1 MASPDHQIP
10 VSADLEAKD
19 KKQAESRKESDNTTS
34 NQQTK
39 EGQATEVV
47 FDLSCAPSTKDTF
60 CPQGDQDISQ
70 SQAHVPQAEKAS
82 EPNEAKPNE
91 RDISRGKWM
100 SNQVTE
106 ASQPSKSVLSPLCPQ
121 GVEDTSQSKA
131 QVPLAEIKPDADSSG
146 TKRANLIL
154 ISKSQAQ
161 VHATGSKSAPY
172 EDADRK
178 EDIQAFPPTVVPN
191 FQAGISGVNTVSQ
204 LTFSRR
210 GAAPTAETCHPA
222 VKLLS
227 TLNATRTTKATADDP
242 CKGPQGGTCILE
254 QKLCVSKA
262 VVLAN
267 LNAVMT
273 TKATADDQSKGF
285 QGGTCTFGADVRGY
299 QYISVWVSQPPPSN
313 TGGAAPA
320 WPPPLRLSYT
330 RAAGRRNS
338 ISTSVRAQIK
348 AVPRLG

>member
-1 MASPDHQIP
+1 M
-10 VSADLEAKD
+10 
-19 KKQAESRKESDNTTS
+19 
-34 NQQTK
+34 
-39 EGQATEVV
+39 
-47 FDLSCAPSTKDTF
+47 
-60 CPQGDQDISQ
+60 
-70 SQAHVPQAEKAS
+70 
-82 EPNEAKPNE
+82 
-91 RDISRGKWM
+91 
-100 SNQVTE
+100 
-106 ASQPSKSVLSPLCPQ
+106 
-121 GVEDTSQSKA
+121 
-131 QVPLAEIKPDADSSG
+131 
-146 TKRANLIL
+146 
-154 ISKSQAQ
+154 
-161 VHATGSKSAPY
+161 
-172 EDADRK
+172 
-178 EDIQAFPPTVVPN
+178 
-191 FQAGISGVNTVSQ
+191 SQ

-210 GAAPTAETCHPA
+210 GAAPNAETCHPA

-242 CKGPQGGTCILE
+242 CKGSQGGTCILE
-254 QKLCVSKA
+254 QKLCVSKT

-299 QYISVWVSQPPPSN
+299 QYISVWVAQPPPSN

-330 RAAGRRNS
+330 RVAARRNS